1 MTVVV
6 TGAHGF
12 VGLNV
17 VRHLAASGMDTIA
30 VGRSAPD
37 RWVAAFLEDAADRV
51 THVQADLS
59 VPGELRDS
67 VGDATVQAV
76 IHAAVVTAT
85 TPQVEREDA
94 LRIVSVNV
102 GGTMEALDLARSSQ
116 AQRFVYV
123 SSPSAIGYVSS
134 GSLVDESVPK
144 RPDSLYGITKDASEE
159 LVRRFGKINDLSVA
173 SVRIAQ
179 PYGPG
184 ERATSSRL
192 RTSPIYEWML
202 AADRG
207 ERLVTGAPVR
217 GRDWTYIDDTARGL
231 ATVALADELQH
242 DLYHLAR
249 SERVTIAAVIAEI
262 RKEMRI
268 SLDSDKDHPDL
279 NPNIAGPADR
289 RPLDTSRFREEFGWA
304 PDTDIEEGMASYI
317 AWWKTFAPGS
327 YLQNE

>member
-1 MTVVV
+1 MAVVV
-6 TGAHGF
+6 TGAQGF

-17 VRHLAASGMDTIA
+17 VRHLAANGISAVA
-30 VGRSAPD
+30 VGRSEPD
-37 RWVAAFLEDAADRV
+37 AWVTAFLGDVSE
-51 THVQADLS
+51 HVSHARADLS
-59 VPGELRDS
+59 VPGALAAAI
-67 VGDATVQAV
+67 GDTDVKAV

-85 TPQVEREDA
+85 TPQVERDDA
-94 LRIVSVNV
+94 LRIVSVNI
-102 GGTMEALDLARSSQ
+102 GGTMEAIDLARSRG
-116 AQRFVYV
+116 ARRFVYV

-134 GSLVDESVPK
+134 GTLVDESVPK

-159 LVRRFGKINDLSVA
+159 LVRRYGKIHDQSVA
-173 SVRIAQ
+173 TVRIAQ

-202 AADRG
+202 AADRS
-207 ERLVTGAPVR
+207 EPLVTGAPVR

-249 SERVTIAAVIAEI
+249 SERVTIAAVVAEI
-262 RKEMRI
+262 RKAMRI
-268 SLDSDKDHPDL
+268 KVDSDKDNPDL
-279 NPNIAGPADR
+279 NPNISGPAER

-304 PDTDIEEGMASYI
+304 PETDIEEGMARYI
-317 AWWKTFAPGS
+317 AWWKSFQAAS
-327 YLQNE
+327 YA